1 MQSGEERVCQRPK
14 NRALAQPDGA
24 GTCPCCAGENPVC
37 DARALAESCCSE
49 PPRLSGASGQR
60 RGGNLSRQAA
70 RLSRHILSRC
80 APCGIPR
87 PRNPACHAS
96 LQPHRNPARSPSG
109 RAFQPQSEAA
119 PNSRF
124 FFNTNRRG
132 RHGNTNDH
140 RHKHHDTHARA
151 LPSHTRRTLQT
162 AGCDGEIRITED

>member
-109 RAFQPQSEAA
+109 RAFRPKARRLRIAGSFSTQTGGVDMATQTITVT
-119 PNSRF
+119 
-124 FFNTNRRG
+124 NTTTPTRG
-132 RHGNTNDH
+132 RC
-140 RHKHHDTHARA
+140 
-151 LPSHTRRTLQT
+151 PRTPGGLSKQQAAT
-162 AGCDGEIRITED
+162 AKFG